1 MRDTTDRWRSP
12 LAAPFRYRL
21 PRPAA
26 LRHARRVTPRRQA
39 LWLEPARPTTICET
53 TGDENALSDSG
64 PYEDPPFKEQVP
76 ACDVRVSI
84 VSGVVG
90 RGRCKPIP
98 ACGSGTEAGWL
109 KRGRSRLNFDDTYF

>member
-1 MRDTTDRWRSP
+1 MRDTRDRWRSP
-12 LAAPFRYRL
+12 PAAPFRYRL

-26 LRHARRVTPRRQA
+26 LPHALPVAQPRQAPRRV
-39 LWLEPARPTTICET
+39 PARPTMICET

-90 RGRCKPIP
+90 RGRCQPIP
-98 ACGSGTEAGWL
+98 ACGSGTEAG
-109 KRGRSRLNFDDTYF
+109 